1 LPSAPSSD
9 RSRASRQE
17 AWPTSG
23 TRVFSGADLEA
34 AVAAATEVIGPDVD
48 VRAARSVRQG
58 LRGRTHVEVLVADA
72 DVPAPHPA
80 AAAVPAPHP
89 ATAALP
95 AAAQPPLPPS
105 ERPAYD
111 ADPVETTLAALLA
124 SADAEEQAFQQR
136 DLPSHAG
143 VVVPF
148 DAPPLPPPGNPTFAA
163 EFAAAFPAALAAVRA
178 TEHPDAP
185 RPDVAPKRPAA
196 PMDDFTLRVRDALR
210 RVPEENEALDED
222 AVELID
228 PPRPAHPHPAL
239 DLLDDPTVELPTA
252 RSTAAIPSAASL
264 ARPVA
269 TPAPRTPEQPLVRRS
284 RPSPG
289 PTAAIGRPAVLR
301 RAGTPGAA
309 WSSSRLRD
317 LGVPDAVLA
326 ALPHAEPA
334 DDLHWLVALTAAIG
348 ATIPGPVVDGTADVT
363 ASGTGLRGA
372 LALLRLGLTGIAPQ
386 TLTIDGRAVPAT
398 ATELALAVRAGVL
411 R

>member
-1 LPSAPSSD
+1 MPSAPSSD

-23 TRVFSGADLEA
+23 TRIFSGADLEA
-34 AVAAATEVIGPDVD
+34 AVSAATDVIGPDVD

-58 LRGRTHVEVLVADA
+58 LRGRTHVEVLVTDPDA
-72 DVPAPHPA
+72 TTAIVTNPAATNAAATSLPAP
-80 AAAVPAPHP
+80 
-89 ATAALP
+89 
-95 AAAQPPLPPS
+95 AAQPPLPPS
-105 ERPAYD
+105 EQPHHD

-124 SADAEEQAFQQR
+124 SADAEEHAYHQH

-148 DAPPLPPPGNPTFAA
+148 DAPALPPAGNPSFAA

-178 TEHPDAP
+178 TDHSDAP
-185 RPDVAPKRPAA
+185 LPDVAPKRPAA
-196 PMDDFTLRVRDALR
+196 PMDDFTVRVRDALR
-210 RVPEENEALDED
+210 RVPEEDET
-222 AVELID
+222 AAEGELVD
-228 PPRPAHPHPAL
+228 PPVPAHPHPAL
-239 DLLDDPTVELPTA
+239 DLLDDPTVELPPGHSA
-252 RSTAAIPSAASL
+252 VAVPSAAGQV
-264 ARPVA
+264 RPVA
-269 TPAPRTPEQPLVRRS
+269 TPAPRSPEQPFVRRA

-289 PTAAIGRPAVLR
+289 PAAAIGRPAVLR

-309 WSSSRLRD
+309 WSPSRLRD

-326 ALPHAEPA
+326 ALPRAEPA
-334 DDLHWLVALTAAIG
+334 DDLHWLVALTDAIA
-348 ATIPGPVVDGTADVT
+348 ATIPEPVLDGSADVT
-363 ASGTGLRGA
+363 VSGTGLRGA

-386 TLTIDGRAVPAT
+386 TLSIDGRAVPAT